1 MEKLLKLKDFM
12 LELMHD
18 IWKIMQLQLQTRIEQ
33 DQQEKN
39 FIQKIPFVLAN

>member
-18 IWKIMQLQLQTRIEQ
+18 LWKIMQRRLQMRIEQ
-33 DQQEKN
+33 DQQEKI

>member
-12 LELMHD
+12 LVLMHD
-18 IWKIMQLQLQTRIEQ
+18 LWKVMQKRLKVVIGHHIK
-33 DQQEKN
+33 EKN

>member
-18 IWKIMQLQLQTRIEQ
+18 IWKIMQLQLQMRIEQ

>member
-12 LELMHD
+12 LGLMHD
-18 IWKIMQLQLQTRIEQ
+18 IWKIMQLQLQMRIEQ